1 MNYQLIELLQQVI
14 DELSEED
21 ILTTDYD
28 DIPDVVEEITDF
40 LNK

>member
-21 ILTTDYD
+21 IMSTE
-28 DIPDVVEEITDF
+28 VEELDPELD
-40 LNK
+40 LNFSGKS